1 EIKQVNYNYVV
12 NPSFEDRDRSMW
24 KITYPD
30 GDAHADFK
38 KEDPYSG
45 EYSLHF
51 YSDKAVNFKVEQTIT
66 GLEPGYYNFAMFLQ
80 GGDATNSEMYIY
92 AKTSDQ
98 ELIEDTEVNG
108 WTNWSNPAIEDIL
121 VLDGSI
127 TIGASI
133 KADAGAWGTLDDF
146 SLYRVGDYEEE
157 PPVDEDQPPVDE
169 EQPPVDEEQPPVDE
183 EQPPVDEDQPP
194 VDEEDPPVDEEQPP
208 VDEEQPPVDE
218 DQPPVD
224 EEDPPVDEE
233 QPPVDEEEPPTDE
246 ESTHNEYDITLQNL
260 EDYYD
265 KTTKHLILD
274 YVTSISISKEVLNA
288 LAPDAIIVIKRD
300 DVSAEIQVSNLRID
314 QVLIFSIKD
323 VADNYPNALSKI
335 YAFTI
340 QDESGNYL
348 TDFEE
353 AVTLI
358 FTVDPSKVTDVKDL
372 RLGYIIEKG
381 KVNYYTIESYDEETG
396 KVVVEVN
403 HFGGYGIFEIESQT
417 DKYIPKIEKENALPK
432 TDRKSTR

>member
-1 EIKQVNYNYVV
+1 H
-12 NPSFEDRDRSMW
+12 SFEDSDRSMW
-24 KITYPD
+24 KITYQN
-30 GDAHADFK
+30 GDSHADFK

-51 YSDKAVNFKVEQTIT
+51 YSDQGVNFRVEQSIT
-66 GLEPGYYNFAMFLQ
+66 GLKPGYYNLSMFLQ

-98 ELIEDTEVNG
+98 ELTEDTKVNG

-183 EQPPVDEDQPP
+183 EQPPA
-194 VDEEDPPVDEEQPP
+194 DEEP
-208 VDEEQPPVDE
+208 
-218 DQPPVD
+218 
-224 EEDPPVDEE
+224 
-233 QPPVDEEEPPTDE
+233 
-246 ESTHNEYDITLQNL
+246 THNEYDITLQNL

-300 DVSAEIQVSNLRID
+300 DVSAEIPVSNLRID
-314 QVLIFSIKD
+314 QGLI
-323 VADNYPNALSKI
+323 
-335 YAFTI
+335 
-340 QDESGNYL
+340 
-348 TDFEE
+348 
-353 AVTLI
+353 
-358 FTVDPSKVTDVKDL
+358 
-372 RLGYIIEKG
+372 
-381 KVNYYTIESYDEETG
+381 
-396 KVVVEVN
+396 
-403 HFGGYGIFEIESQT
+403 
-417 DKYIPKIEKENALPK
+417 
-432 TDRKSTR
+432 